1 MRFLLLFL
9 FFSLLSVCFYI
20 HLYRSLFTVLLNRF
34 FFDFFLGVVILNLY
48 RFLFRV
54 GRHLFLTSFVLC
66 ILLIHSLSLLLL
78 YLLYNDLN
86 RLFVLC
92 FTFFLLSFRFYIIR
106 LFLMMR
112 AFARWW
118 AATSFSFLV
127 LFVIFPFIIG
137 LFLCSLSLLL
147 GSLSSLL
154 WYSLCVLCLLLVDF
168 QFMKNWLCVYNLLLT
183 QWMSVIR
190 HCCCYRAIFTAL

>member
-20 HLYRSLFTVLLNRF
+20 CLFRSLFTVLLNRF
-34 FFDFFLGVVILNLY
+34 FFDFFLGIVILNLY

-66 ILLIHSLSLLLL
+66 ILLIHNVNFLLLC
-78 YLLYNDLN
+78 NDLN
-86 RLFVLC
+86 SLFVLC
-92 FTFFLLSFRFYIIR
+92 LSLFLLSFRFYIR

-118 AATSFSFLV
+118 AATSFSLLFL
-127 LFVIFPFIIG
+127 FIIFPFIIG

-154 WYSLCVLCLLLVDF
+154 WYSLCVFCFLLVDF

-183 QWMSVIR
+183 QWLSVIR
-190 HCCCYRAIFTAL
+190 HCCCYGTICIAL